1 MCQEVNHSGNKH
13 SGFNN
18 NGIYSAYE
26 WILYPVWGHVVSF
39 WTSAWVQWVTGDRRC
54 SPCTRPP
61 GWWFLC
67 GHDSTDSSVW
77 SASGPTGRSSSC
89 PPHSAVLSTVLSR
102 EMMNGVRLP
111 LTCPLLLTAV
121 GSLTTRNGKRQ
132 GSVSVTTGFRFQT
145 KTTLIIPF
153 QVKSVHL
160 SGRYFKQKSHT
171 IISLFS
177 RLILDCLVY
186 KISNMM

>member
-1 MCQEVNHSGNKH
+1 MNPAPSVRSCGAVLDVCMG
-13 SGFNN
+13 
-18 NGIYSAYE
+18 A
-26 WILYPVWGHVVSF
+26 VS
-39 WTSAWVQWVTGDRRC
+39 DRRC

-61 GWWFLC
+61 GWWSLC

-77 SASGPTGRSSSC
+77 RASGPAGRWSSC
-89 PPHSAVLSTVLSR
+89 PPRHGCPVDVLSR
-102 EMMNGVRLP
+102 GMMNRLRLP

-121 GSLTTRNGKRQ
+121 RSLTARNAKRQ

-145 KTTLIIPF
+145 KTTSRIPF

-186 KISNMM
+186 KISNMR